1 MSAVLWPYKL
11 HNGTVSS
18 SEEDLYFLYS
28 HTQALDEICLSE
40 GLPAFSELQDFTD
53 MMFNMEELE
62 LPEGD
67 EDTTGLMISQGT
79 WVEPSQALATMRGLK
94 SYLSTNDDM
103 SPIPSDDLKGL
114 LEELAEG
121 IKVSEEAEIEGAKF
135 NLSVIM

>member
-1 MSAVLWPYKL
+1 
-11 HNGTVSS
+11 
-18 SEEDLYFLYS
+18 
-28 HTQALDEICLSE
+28 
-40 GLPAFSELQDFTD
+40 